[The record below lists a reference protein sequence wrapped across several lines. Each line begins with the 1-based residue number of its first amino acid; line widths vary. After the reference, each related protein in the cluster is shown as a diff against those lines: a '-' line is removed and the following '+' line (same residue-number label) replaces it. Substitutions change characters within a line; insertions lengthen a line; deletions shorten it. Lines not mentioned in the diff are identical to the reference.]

1 MGRVKIGR
9 TMEDLQ
15 IRWTQKTPSVECRSE
30 DGYIR
35 IEGQSIPENAQ
46 EFYERLNA
54 WVETY
59 SKEIGGPLEVVIS
72 LDYYNSA
79 TSKCILTFFD
89 ILSGL
94 WLHGRKVS
102 VVWMYAEED
111 DDMREEGE
119 SYQKVVNF
127 PIRLEA
133 YAGERE

>member
-1 MGRVKIGR
+1 
-9 TMEDLQ
+9 MEDLQ

-46 EFYERLNA
+46 EFYER
-54 WVETY
+54 
-59 SKEIGGPLEVVIS
+59 
-72 LDYYNSA
+72 
-79 TSKCILTFFD
+79 
-89 ILSGL
+89 L